1 VTRLIDGGCPAVEEA
16 RKMQLRVGYEL
27 VFNCPQP
34 VPMML
39 SVSVHSSRRCDLV
52 TPDTVLTD
60 PSVPV
65 SNYQDRFGNI
75 CSRIVAPAGQ
85 IKLSSEA
92 IVRDSGQPDCVA
104 PHAQQVAV
112 EDLPDDT
119 LVFLLGSRYCETDR
133 LSPIAWSLFGN
144 TPPGWARV
152 QAICDFVHNHLTF
165 GYPHARPTRTAWE
178 AHAEKVGVCRDY
190 THLAV
195 AFARCMNIPARY
207 CTGYVS
213 DIGQPPPYAPMDF
226 AAWLEVYL
234 DGGWYTFDPRNHA
247 PRIGRILMARGRD
260 ASDVAISNSFGP
272 SGLCSFRVVTEE
284 VKVPEPALQME
295 QMRAA

>member
-1 VTRLIDGGCPAVEEA
+1 
-16 RKMQLRVGYEL
+16 MQIRVGYEL

-39 SVSVHSSRRCDLV
+39 SISVHSSRRCDLV
-52 TPDTVLTD
+52 TPDTVVTD
-60 PSVPV
+60 PGVPV
-65 SNYQDRFGNI
+65 STYQDRFGNI

-85 IKLSSEA
+85 IKLASEA
-92 IVRDSGQPDCVA
+92 IVRDSGEPDLVA

-133 LSPIAWSLFGN
+133 LSAIAWSLFGN

-152 QAICDFVHNHLTF
+152 QAICDFVHNHIEF

-178 AHAEKVGVCRDY
+178 AHEEKVGVCRDF

-213 DIGQPPPYAPMDF
+213 DIGQPPPHAPMDF

-272 SGLCSFRVVTEE
+272 SELCSFKVVTEE
-284 VKVPEPALQME
+284 IKVAEPALQMQ

>member
-1 VTRLIDGGCPAVEEA
+1 
-16 RKMQLRVGYEL
+16 MQIRVGYEL

-39 SVSVHSSRRCDLV
+39 AVSVHSSRRSDLV
-52 TPDTVLTD
+52 VPDELVTA
-60 PSVPV
+60 PHVPA
-65 SNYQDRFGNI
+65 STYQDRFGNV
-75 CSRIVAPAGQ
+75 CTRIVAPAGQ
-85 IKLSSEA
+85 IRLSSQA
-92 IVRDSGQPDCVA
+92 IVRDSGEPDAVA
-104 PHAQQVAV
+104 PQAEQIAV
-112 EDLPDDT
+112 EDLPDET
-119 LVFLLGSRYCETDR
+119 LIFLLGSRYCETDR
-133 LSPIAWSLFGN
+133 LSAIAWNLFGS
-144 TPPGWARV
+144 TPPGWARM
-152 QAICDFVHNHLTF
+152 QAICDFVHHHITF
-165 GYPHARPTRTAWE
+165 GYQHARPTRTAWE
-178 AHAEKVGVCRDY
+178 AYDEKVGVCRDY

-226 AAWLEVYL
+226 AAWFEAYL

-272 SGLCSFRVVTEE
+272 SQLCGFKVLTEE
-284 VKVPEPALQME
+284 VRVVEPEQQIRQAQ
-295 QMRAA
+295 AA